1 MGGNESKINYETVD
15 RTDPSARAQGE
26 KRSQEENEER
36 MSELRDKMEK
46 DRALALR
53 KAKGRA
59 LNEDGAQR
67 MRLEKQRRER
77 EENARRLKEEE
88 AFLQLKLELMM
99 YDFHIRPRISKE
111 SFTGLQ
117 VDDVDLIRI
126 ALIGP
131 TGSGKTSFI
140 GTLQRALGEAEQSAF
155 EQGTGSEGTILL
167 EEYYVHKKIR
177 MIDTRG
183 FFESDEKLLDE
194 CLRIMSGRIRPGE
207 EVVRNSDK
215 SNAAANQ
222 EPTHPVRVRQHL
234 SRCPHAV
241 VFVVK
246 ANDPRLKD
254 GNYKETLKKIREY
267 FREDGYAPVTVITYL
282 DKLKDEK
289 EKDDAF
295 DQASW
300 ATGSPCEKTYFI
312 ANYTHVRDKRS
323 DAIDRAALDIL
334 DSALLSAERFIRI
347 RKQREKNK
355 MERDVVAGGNRERM
369 SELRDK

>member
-1 MGGNESKINYETVD
+1 MITLGVTSSLLLSENLCLVLSKLVFFFFFFFSMKNYETVD

-26 KRSQEENEER
+26 KRAQEENEER

-46 DRALALR
+46 DHALALR

-140 GTLQRALGEAEQSAF
+140 GKYKFYL
-155 EQGTGSEGTILL
+155 
-167 EEYYVHKKIR
+167 
-177 MIDTRG
+177 
-183 FFESDEKLLDE
+183 FESTINCFQMLSS
-194 CLRIMSGRIRPGE
+194 RM
-207 EVVRNSDK
+207 
-215 SNAAANQ
+215 ANIIGLVQ
-222 EPTHPVRVRQHL
+222 
-234 SRCPHAV
+234 
-241 VFVVK
+241 
-246 ANDPRLKD
+246 
-254 GNYKETLKKIREY
+254 TLVGFY
-267 FREDGYAPVTVITYL
+267 
-282 DKLKDEK
+282 
-289 EKDDAF
+289 
-295 DQASW
+295 
-300 ATGSPCEKTYFI
+300 
-312 ANYTHVRDKRS
+312 HH
-323 DAIDRAALDIL
+323 
-334 DSALLSAERFIRI
+334 
-347 RKQREKNK
+347 
-355 MERDVVAGGNRERM
+355 
-369 SELRDK
+369 

>member
-1 MGGNESKINYETVD
+1 MITLGVTYSLLLSENLCLVLSKLVFFFFFFFSMKNYETVD

-26 KRSQEENEER
+26 KRAQEENEER

-140 GTLQRALGEAEQSAF
+140 GKYKFYL
-155 EQGTGSEGTILL
+155 
-167 EEYYVHKKIR
+167 
-177 MIDTRG
+177 
-183 FFESDEKLLDE
+183 FESTIN
-194 CLRIMSGRIRPGE
+194 CFQI
-207 EVVRNSDK
+207 
-215 SNAAANQ
+215 
-222 EPTHPVRVRQHL
+222 L
-234 SRCPHAV
+234 SSRMASIIGL
-241 VFVVK
+241 VK
-246 ANDPRLKD
+246 
-254 GNYKETLKKIREY
+254 TLVGFY
-267 FREDGYAPVTVITYL
+267 
-282 DKLKDEK
+282 
-289 EKDDAF
+289 
-295 DQASW
+295 
-300 ATGSPCEKTYFI
+300 
-312 ANYTHVRDKRS
+312 HH
-323 DAIDRAALDIL
+323 
-334 DSALLSAERFIRI
+334 
-347 RKQREKNK
+347 
-355 MERDVVAGGNRERM
+355 
-369 SELRDK
+369 